1 MKKVFVVSLLLMSI
15 FLIVNAEMVLA
26 QECTTYLCNGKH
38 LCLDGESGGWEDCV
52 EICIDEGYAEI
63 EGYCWGCD
71 LGGRSLFSSNKNFVG
86 IGGSCGPDLR
96 CSVELRG
103 RAMTVDFYEV
113 GSNPPCMDQLRCVKN
128 NECELD

>member
-1 MKKVFVVSLLLMSI
+1 MKKAFVISLLLVCV
-15 FLIVNAEMVLA
+15 FLTGNVEMALA
-26 QECTTYLCNGKH
+26 QECTTYLCTGKWS
-38 LCLDGESGGWEDCV
+38 CGDEQWTDCV
-52 EICIDEGYAEI
+52 EICIDKGYAEI

-103 RAMTVDFYEV
+103 RSMTVDLYEV
-113 GSNPPCMDQLRCVKN
+113 GSPPSCMEQLRCVKS
-128 NECELD
+128 NECVTD